1 MNWVIVV
8 IIGVLSAGLLGG
20 CTPVGIA
27 IGGAA
32 AAGVVIAEE
41 RSVGDAIDDAGIKLD
56 IADKLLKESESL
68 FIDVSTTVVEGRVL
82 VTGHVATDAVR
93 QKVIE
98 IIWSN
103 KKVKAVLNELQI
115 TDNSSFSSSTEDT
128 WITTKLKARLLQDVS
143 IRQIN
148 YSVDTVNRVVYLMG
162 IAQDQSELDRVYLQ
176 ARDIAGVRKIISHV
190 VMKDD
195 PKRQ

>member
-8 IIGVLSAGLLGG
+8 VIGVISAGLLSG
-20 CTPVGIA
+20 CTPIGIA

-56 IADKLLKESESL
+56 IADKLIKESESL
-68 FIDVSTTVVEGRVL
+68 FINVSTTVVEGRVM
-82 VTGHVATDAVR
+82 VTGHVETDAVR

-115 TDNSSFSSSTEDT
+115 TDSSSFSSSTEDT

-162 IAQDQSELDRVYLQ
+162 IAQDQSELDRVYLH
-176 ARDIAGVRKIISHV
+176 ARDISGVRKIISHV

>member
-1 MNWVIVV
+1 MNWVIVGV
-8 IIGVLSAGLLGG
+8 IGLISAGLLSG

-32 AAGVVIAEE
+32 AAGVVVAEE

-56 IADKLLKESESL
+56 IADKLFKESESL
-68 FIDVSTTVVEGRVL
+68 FIDVSTTVVEGRVM
-82 VTGHVATDAVR
+82 VTGHVASDEVR

-176 ARDIAGVRKIISHV
+176 ARDISGVRKIISHV

>member
-1 MNWVIVV
+1 MNWVIIVV
-8 IIGVLSAGLLGG
+8 IGAISAGLLSG

-56 IADKLLKESESL
+56 IVDKLFKESESL
-68 FIDVSTTVVEGRVL
+68 FIDVSTTIIEGRVL

-103 KKVKAVLNELQI
+103 RKVKAVLNELQI
-115 TDNSSFSSSTEDT
+115 PDNSSFSSSTEDT
-128 WITTKLKARLLQDVS
+128 WITTKLKTRLLQDVS

-148 YSVDTVNRVVYLMG
+148 YSVDTVNRIVYLMG

-176 ARDIAGVRKIISHV
+176 ARDISGVRKIISHV

-195 PKRQ
+195 PKR